1 MEMLAAR
8 LAEALGE
15 HRRDVA
21 TQLWQHRDST
31 NTVGL
36 AVRRAEEAAF
46 AAQQQAQE
54 AQQAL
59 VHVSQMATSG
69 AIDEQSAQYIVAD
82 LAALRMSLQ
91 TIDREHRE
99 LATNE
104 RSIATAH
111 AGAPMRPTGHG
122 EHGPPC
128 P

>member
-1 MEMLAAR
+1 MALRTSLTGIAGELQAQLVARQDGGMEMLAAR

-36 AVRRAEEAAF
+36 AVRRAEEAAL

-59 VHVSQMATSG
+59 VHVSQMANSG
-69 AIDEQSAQYIVAD
+69 TIDEQSAQIIAAG
-82 LAALRMSLQ
+82 LAAR
-91 TIDREHRE
+91 
-99 LATNE
+99 
-104 RSIATAH
+104 
-111 AGAPMRPTGHG
+111 
-122 EHGPPC
+122 
-128 P
+128 